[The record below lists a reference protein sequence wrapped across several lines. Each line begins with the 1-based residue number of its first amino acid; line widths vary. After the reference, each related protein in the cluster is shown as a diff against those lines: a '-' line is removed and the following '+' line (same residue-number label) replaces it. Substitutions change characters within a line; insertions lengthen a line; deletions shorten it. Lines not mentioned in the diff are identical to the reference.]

1 MASLALFSWGRRT
14 GAIVLL
20 LAFACLL
27 PLPAFANGGEA
38 DYDIFGEVN
47 IAGNIQKKVEQRV
60 NEAIEGSSSGKNI
73 IDRGFLLEGV
83 MSNQW
88 IITRSI
94 INGFGDINSAIGILE
109 GPEFKRAAVA
119 DTIIGIYKTLHRERG
134 SGALGLGWSGTHDA
148 DALREYVYSYNPDD
162 FKGKSGVLEAM
173 GAFTGELRSLQGLG
187 FFGSSSGSGPG
198 GAGTVYGKSL
208 LIGFYLLGIS
218 LMSRLAFMGYESIV
232 KEPHPPLAWF
242 RVFFKFMLLI
252 LLLAYLSRMLLFSI
266 SMSDAIRDF
275 ITSSTFGSTASAG
288 DTVGKLLRAKV
299 DYLGIKPSTS
309 FKDLFSSTASMFIA
323 QLLGWLGYFI
333 ASAVLF
339 VIVLL
344 GDVMMAITAVAGP
357 LIVGLSMAPSFESN
371 FGHWLKGCVTL
382 LFYGP
387 LAAVYSVLLVAILT
401 IGLDTSALAFIII
414 SVSYIIGATNVPG
427 MARNMSGAV
436 LAGMAIGLASMPAK
450 FASGALSAGA
460 GGMLR
465 SGAGALTGRGK

>member
-109 GPEFKRAAVA
+109 GPEFRKAAIL
-119 DTIIGIYKTLHRERG
+119 DTIIAEYQATTLLSDMAAHHTPEK
-134 SGALGLGWSGTHDA
+134 
-148 DALREYVYSYNPDD
+148 LRSYVNQRDLKEYEGQS
-162 FKGKSGVLEAM
+162 SVLEAM

-323 QLLGWLGYFI
+323 QLLGWLSYFI